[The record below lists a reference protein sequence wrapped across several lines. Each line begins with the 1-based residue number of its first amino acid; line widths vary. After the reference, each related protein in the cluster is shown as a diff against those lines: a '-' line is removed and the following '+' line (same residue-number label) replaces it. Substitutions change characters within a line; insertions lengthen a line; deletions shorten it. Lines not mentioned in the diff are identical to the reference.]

1 MSEHPQQ
8 TDRAL
13 RDTRILTLRIWAV
26 VGCIVIAAVI
36 FNLMGILA
44 PVIEFLAVG
53 SIIAFVMSPITNWLE
68 HHGVGRGIGS
78 LIALIVVVAVL
89 VGVVCILSP
98 ILFGQIMEVLS
109 RLPEQLRV
117 AGSDLNEMISRA
129 KTLNNTPVKEYL
141 DDNLSSLVT
150 VASKYV
156 SQIAAELGR
165 GVFPLITNTAS
176 QLFVIFLGLVLAYW
190 LACDYPRMHHEVC
203 TIIGQEKET
212 SYRFMVAILSR
223 SVGGYMRGMVV
234 TSICGGIL
242 AFIGFTI
249 IGHPYAALMAIFT
262 GIMHLVPVVGPWVS
276 AAIAT
281 VLGFMFSPMLAL
293 WTLVVTMVAQNVT
306 DNVIS
311 PKVMQ
316 SSVQVHPIMSL
327 TALVIGSALMGRQLV
342 AYEGAVF
349 KGTPYRDAE
358 GNPVAAYDA
367 LGDDTFIYESELI
380 GNETAPEAKAMPKPE
395 FDNSWIKL
403 SGLQPDA
410 TGFFKNPF
418 AKDDDSNTDDD
429 TKTGIDGSMDDSDSK

>member
-1 MSEHPQQ
+1 
-8 TDRAL
+8 
-13 RDTRILTLRIWAV
+13 
-26 VGCIVIAAVI
+26 
-36 FNLMGILA
+36 
-44 PVIEFLAVG
+44 
-53 SIIAFVMSPITNWLE
+53 MSPITNWLE
-68 HHGVGRGIGS
+68 HHGVGRGLGS

-98 ILFGQIMEVLS
+98 ILLGQIMEVLS

-117 AGSDLNEMISRA
+117 AGGDLNEMLSHA
-129 KTLNNTPVKEYL
+129 KTLNNTPLKEYL

-223 SVGGYMRGMVV
+223 SVGGYMRGMVI
-234 TSICGGIL
+234 TSICGGFL

-316 SSVQVHPIMSL
+316 SSVQVHPVMSL
-327 TALVIGSALMGRQLV
+327 TALVIGSALMGPIGMVIAIPLCAALKGIFVYYFENETGRQLV
-342 AYEGAVF
+342 AYDGAVF
-349 KGTPYRDAE
+349 KGTPYRD
-358 GNPVAAYDA
+358 
-367 LGDDTFIYESELI
+367 T
-380 GNETAPEAKAMPKPE
+380 
-395 FDNSWIKL
+395 
-403 SGLQPDA
+403 
-410 TGFFKNPF
+410 
-418 AKDDDSNTDDD
+418 
-429 TKTGIDGSMDDSDSK
+429 